1 MPKFNIQVK
10 EILRRVV
17 EVEAKTLEEAINIV
31 DDMWQNQEIVL
42 DADDFAYV
50 DIEEETDDY

>member
-17 EVEAKTLEEAINIV
+17 EVEAETLKEAIDIV
-31 DDMWQNQEIVL
+31 DEMWQNQEIVL

-50 DIEEETDDY
+50 DIKEETDDY

>member
-17 EVEAKTLEEAINIV
+17 EIEAETLEEAIDIAK
-31 DDMWQNQEIVL
+31 DMYQNEEIVL
-42 DADDFAYV
+42 DADDFAFV
-50 DIEEETDDY
+50 GITEETDDY

>member
-1 MPKFNIQVK
+1 MPKFNVQVK

-17 EVEAKTLEEAINIV
+17 EIEAETLEEAINIV
-31 DDMWQNQEIVL
+31 DEMWRNQEIVL

-50 DIEEETDDY
+50 DIAEETDDY

>member
-17 EVEAKTLEEAINIV
+17 EVETETLEEAINIV

>member
-17 EVEAKTLEEAINIV
+17 EIEADTLEEAINIAE
-31 DDMWQNQEIVL
+31 DMYQNEEIVL
-42 DADDFAYV
+42 DADDFTYV

>member
-1 MPKFNIQVK
+1 MPKFNVQVK

-17 EVEAKTLEEAINIV
+17 EVEAETLEEAINIV

>member
-1 MPKFNIQVK
+1 MPKFNVQVK

-17 EVEAKTLEEAINIV
+17 EIEAETLEDAINIV

>member
-1 MPKFNIQVK
+1 MPKFNVQVK

-17 EVEAKTLEEAINIV
+17 EVEAETLEDAINIV
-31 DDMWQNQEIVL
+31 DEMYQNEEIVL

-50 DIEEETDDY
+50 DIEEETDDD

>member
-17 EVEAKTLEEAINIV
+17 EIEAETLEKALDIV
-31 DDMWQNQEIVL
+31 DEMWQNEEIVL
-42 DADDFAYV
+42 EADDFAYV
-50 DIEEETDDY
+50 DITEETDNY